1 MVNIAEKRKARRLT
15 QAELAQMLGVSQR
28 AVAAWELRERRPS
41 VPMARQLGAVL
52 DFDWPEIY
60 EEDENDEQVGAGG

>member
-41 VPMARQLGAVL
+41 VTMARMLGAVL